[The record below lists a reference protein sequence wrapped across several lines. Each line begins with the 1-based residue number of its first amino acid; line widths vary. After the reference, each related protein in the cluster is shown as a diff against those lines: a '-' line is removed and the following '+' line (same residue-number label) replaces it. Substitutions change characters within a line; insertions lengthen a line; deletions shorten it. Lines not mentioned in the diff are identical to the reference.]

1 MTDDAKRKRREY
13 QRAYYL
19 SHREQHKRNMAAYW
33 ERKAQAE
40 AEAAQKNAA
49 DNGEKTNGKGGG

>member
-40 AEAAQKNAA
+40 AEAAQNNAA
-49 DNGEKTNGKGGG
+49 EAAKEEKDNG

>member
-33 ERKAQAE
+33 ERKARRE
-40 AEAAQKNAA
+40 AEAAANAA
-49 DNGEKTNGKGGG
+49 DAAKEESNDE